1 MKKITLL
8 FSMIL
13 ILGMVSCDNQKK
25 STMKYPE
32 TKTVDQVDE
41 YFGTKIADPYRWLE
55 DDHAEDTKAW
65 VKAQNKVTFDFLN
78 KIPYRNKIKERLTEM
93 WNYPKT
99 SAPFKRKGH
108 YFMYKNSGLQNQS
121 VIYIMKDLNDEGKI
135 FLDPNT
141 LSKDGTVALTNFAI
155 SDDGKYAAYGISR
168 GGSDWREFYVR
179 DIKTGKDLKDHI
191 LWAKFSSIA
200 WYKDGFFYTRYPK
213 PEENMALSGVNK
225 NSKVYYHKI
234 GDDQSKDKLIYE
246 DPKNPQIGF
255 GVQVTDDKSY
265 LIIYTSEST
274 SGNGLYIKSLKKRN
288 AKIEK
293 IVTDFKYDYA
303 VLGHYNNVL
312 YVKTNEG
319 APRYRVVQINPKKPA
334 KKYWKTLIPEKDV
347 VLTGIGAVGNQLIA
361 NYMKD
366 AHSQIKI
373 FNMDGTFKKDLKVDL
388 GTVSG
393 FHGDIDDKI
402 TFFTVTNFTTP
413 STIYKYDI
421 PNDKVTLYK
430 KSAIDFDASKY
441 ETKQVFYPSKDGTKV
456 PMFIVHKK
464 GLKLDGKNPTLLYG
478 YGGFNISLT
487 PSFRISILPWLEN
500 GGVYAIANLR
510 GGGEYGEEWHKA
522 GTIMKKQNVF
532 DDFIAAAEYLIDN
545 KYTDNKHLGIQGG
558 SNGGLLVGAV
568 TNQRPDLFQVAIPQ
582 VGVMDML
589 RYHEFTIGRYWATD
603 YGTSK
608 DSKEMFEYLK
618 AYSPLHSV
626 KKGADYPAIM
636 VTTADHDDRVV
647 PAHSFKY
654 IATVQNTETGNNPT
668 IIRIETQAGHG
679 AGTPTTKAIE
689 QVADALSFLWYNMDF
704 TPNYK

>member
-1 MKKITLL
+1 MKKVVLIVSVIL
-8 FSMIL
+8 FF
-13 ILGMVSCDNQKK
+13 GMVSCNQKK
-25 STMKYPE
+25 SVMNYPK
-32 TKTVDQVDE
+32 TKQVEQEDE
-41 YFGTKIADPYRWLE
+41 YFGVKVKDPYRWLE
-55 DDHAEDTKAW
+55 DDHAEDTKDW
-65 VKAQNKVTFDFLN
+65 VKAQNKVTADFLN
-78 KIPYRNKIKERLTEM
+78 KIPYRNKIKDRLTEV

-99 SAPFKRKGH
+99 SAPFKKKGH

-121 VIYIMKDLNDEGKI
+121 VIYIMKDLEDEGKV

-141 LSKDGTVALTNFAI
+141 LSKDGTVSLTNFSI
-155 SDDGKYAAYGISR
+155 SDDGKYAAYGVSR

-191 LWAKFSSIA
+191 MWAKFSSIA

-213 PEENMALSGVNK
+213 PEENKALSGVNT

-234 GDDQSKDKLIYE
+234 GDTQDKDQLIYE
-246 DPKNPQIGF
+246 DSKNPQRGF
-255 GVQVTDDKSY
+255 GVQVTDDKAY
-265 LIIYTSEST
+265 LIIYATEST
-274 SGNGLYIKSLKKRN
+274 SGNALYFKSLKKKN

-293 IVTDFKYDYA
+293 IVTNFDYDYG
-303 VLGHYNNVL
+303 VIGHYDNHF
-312 YVKTNEG
+312 YVKTNDN
-319 APRYRVVQINPKKPA
+319 APRYKVIKINPKKSA
-334 KKYWKTLIPEKDV
+334 KKYWEDLIPEQEM
-347 VLTGIGAVGNQLIA
+347 VLRGIGAVGHQLIA

-366 AHSQIKI
+366 AHSVISI
-373 FNMDGTFKKDLKVDL
+373 FNMNGTFKKNLDVEL

-393 FHGDIDDKI
+393 FHGDIEDDI

-413 STIYKYDI
+413 STIYKYDVKH
-421 PNDKVTLYK
+421 DKVTLYK
-430 KSAIDFDASKY
+430 KSAIDFDASVY
-441 ETKQVFYPSKDGTKV
+441 ETKQVFFPSKDGTKV
-456 PMFIVHKK
+456 PMFIVYKK
-464 GLKLDGKNPTLLYG
+464 GLEMNGKNPTLLYG

-487 PSFRISILPWLEN
+487 PSFRVSIIPWLEK
-500 GGVYAIANLR
+500 GGVYAMANIR
-510 GGGEYGEEWHKA
+510 GGGEYGEAWHKS

-545 KYTDNKHLGIQGG
+545 KYTDNNHLGIQGG

-589 RYHEFTIGRYWATD
+589 RYHKFTIGRYWATD
-603 YGTSK
+603 YGTSE

-626 KKGADYPAIM
+626 KENVDYPAIM

-654 IATVQNTETGNNPT
+654 IATIQAKETGDNPT

-679 AGTPTTKAIE
+679 AGTPTSKAIE
-689 QVADALSFLWYNMDF
+689 QAADLLSFLWYNMGF